1 MKYVSFLFVLLYNI
15 YMAIDEIHK
24 FLEKTYYQQQLDL
37 SLRNI
42 NIMQKYLNKLR
53 HSADLTSELLG
64 SKIGVSG
71 QTILNLEKNNIQI
84 KEITVKKIFEVFLQV
99 ALNNIEKENY
109 LLFNLLIALFYYRSP
124 NPYSNDI
131 FNKEEKS
138 QSFIESNVFKDT
150 DILKEIIIFQIE
162 KYNDKL
168 SFPPQATPLIKNL
181 NDFSEYMNFEFNS
194 DWLLLS
200 AESMVEALSTNIRN
214 LRIISNISTDALL
227 QEFNLK
233 KSSYA
238 HYELGTCILNISQAK
253 IFLDIL
259 YSTCNEKTL
268 FLEDTL
274 TLIFSRNYKSFKKN
288 IDTSI
293 SQIAQLIQSGITSKV
308 LNYTIKQMLLI
319 NRAFIE
325 QKNPPI
331 SLDSVME
338 LPYLQR
344 KYYFD
349 FIKTACIKV
358 DGMPAFCLKNSL
370 VDLEGRKFDDESLMK
385 LDPKISIKN
394 IDNDIKI
401 KIGIDSFDIEK
412 NSIEVFI
419 KQLETTL
426 EYIEQETLASTI
438 IPIKRGK
445 LYLTIEKIHD
455 FGEPFISAYI
465 RYDNKNETDL
475 LNLPSNKY
483 NLTKLINELKK
494 YLEEQK

>member
-1 MKYVSFLFVLLYNI
+1 MNGISISFVLLYNRN
-15 YMAIDEIHK
+15 MPFDEIHK
-24 FLEKTYYQQQLDL
+24 FFEKTYYQQQLDM

-42 NIMQKYLNKLR
+42 SIMQKHLSKLR
-53 HSADLTSELLG
+53 HSAELTSEQLG

-71 QTILNLEKNNIQI
+71 QTILNLEKNNILI
-84 KEITVKKIFEVFLQV
+84 KEITVKKLFEVFLQE
-99 ALNNIEKENY
+99 ALNNLGKENY

-124 NPYSNDI
+124 SPYSYDI

-138 QSFIESNVFKDT
+138 QNFIESNVFDDT

-168 SFPPQATPLIKNL
+168 SFPPQATPLINNL
-181 NDFSEYMNFEFNS
+181 KDFSEYMNFEFNS

-200 AESMVEALSTNIRN
+200 ADSMVEALSANIRN
-214 LRIISNISTDALL
+214 LRIISNISTDTLL
-227 QEFNLK
+227 KEFNLK

-253 IFLDIL
+253 IFLDLL
-259 YSTCNEKTL
+259 YSTCNERTL
-268 FLEDTL
+268 FLEDIL
-274 TLIFSRNYKSFKKN
+274 NLIFSRNYKDFKTY

-293 SQIAQLIQSGITSKV
+293 TQIAQLIQSGITSKV
-308 LNYTIKQMLLI
+308 LNYSVEQMLLK
-319 NRAFIE
+319 NKKLIE
-325 QKNPPI
+325 QKIPPV
-331 SLDSVME
+331 SLDYVLE

-344 KYYFD
+344 NHYFD
-349 FIKTACIKV
+349 FIKMACIKIE
-358 DGMPAFCLKNSL
+358 GMPEFCEENNLEDL
-370 VDLEGRKFDDESLMK
+370 VGRKFDNESLQM
-385 LDPKISIKN
+385 LNPPISIKN

-438 IPIKRGK
+438 IPIKSRK
-445 LYLTIEKIHD
+445 LY
-455 FGEPFISAYI
+455 F
-465 RYDNKNETDL
+465 RR
-475 LNLPSNKY
+475 
-483 NLTKLINELKK
+483 
-494 YLEEQK
+494 

>member
-1 MKYVSFLFVLLYNI
+1 
-15 YMAIDEIHK
+15 MAIDEIYK

-124 NPYSNDI
+124 NPFSSDI
-131 FNKEEKS
+131 VNKQENS
-138 QSFIESNVFKDT
+138 QIFLESNIFDDI
-150 DILKEIIIFQIE
+150 DILEKKIIFQIK

-168 SFPPQATPLIKNL
+168 SFPPPATSLINNL

-200 AESMVEALSTNIRN
+200 AESMVEALSANIRN
-214 LRIISNISTDALL
+214 LRIISNISLDTLL
-227 QEFNLK
+227 KEFNLK

-253 IFLDIL
+253 SFLDIL

-274 TLIFSRNYKSFKKN
+274 NLIFSRNYKDFKTF

-308 LNYTIKQMLLI
+308 LNYSITQMLLI
-319 NRAFIE
+319 NRTLIE
-325 QKNPPI
+325 QKNLPV
-331 SLDSVME
+331 SLDYVME

-344 KYYFD
+344 NYYFD

-370 VDLEGRKFDDESLMK
+370 VDLEGRKFDDESLME

-465 RYDNKNETDL
+465 WYDNKNEKDL
-475 LNLPSNKY
+475 LNHLSNKY